1 MKFGEIKADY
11 YDDIAS
17 YYKFIMQRVED
28 KDTLK
33 QVIVKEIFNGILS
46 SLDKDLL
53 EIKAKEILYSTALL
67 ENKLLSMIS
76 DERKIIIDTLYDN
89 YILSMIYSYQNGDLD
104 LVKMIFS
111 YMHDKVMEISGYYG
125 IFGDNYANSDFA
137 SMRKGNRGV

>member
-17 YYKFIMQRVED
+17 YYKFIMQNVEERD
-28 KDTLK
+28 VLK
-33 QVIVKEIFNGILS
+33 QVIVKEIFNGILN

-67 ENKLLSMIS
+67 ENKLLKMNS
-76 DERKIIIDTLYDN
+76 DEIKLMINTLYEN

-104 LVKMIFS
+104 LVKMLFS
-111 YMHDKVMEISGYYG
+111 YLHDKVMEISGYYG
-125 IFGDNYANSDFA
+125 IFGERYINNDYMN
-137 SMRKGNRGV
+137 MRNGK